1 LDSQPT
7 GAADTTAHKKFSIE
21 QHGFDFIPDAERTM
35 TLRQANL
42 FWAGTNANLFPV
54 ALGAVGHGLGL
65 SLWQAGLAAVIG
77 NLLFS
82 YVAYA
87 AAAGPRAGVPTMVF
101 TRSAFGVRGN
111 NPNIALTWICSVAFE
126 AINIL
131 FGAYALLAFLP
142 SVGIPQPGPVAKVV
156 CTFVVLL
163 LSASVAVLGHATMVY
178 LQRFFT
184 IALSICLILTFA
196 FTVGGSQWA
205 ADGVQLSHGAAWAAL
220 FVAASVNAS
229 GPISF
234 LYNAPEWFRYL
245 PATTPHRK
253 LFWNLFFS
261 GGVTATFLGILGA
274 VLASQVD
281 LSNPVAAIK
290 PLIPGWVFFLFVVA
304 AVGGTIAAHIPTYYS
319 SGLTLRALG
328 VPLRRYQATLL
339 DCVVSTAVV
348 LVVLFNDSF
357 LTALNDFVAFLV
369 VWLGPFAGV
378 WITDAILRRWQ
389 WDPVALH
396 AAQQQEA
403 GRYWGTAGW
412 NVPGWIALLV
422 GIAISLLT
430 VHAPVYQ
437 GWISARLDGADLSW
451 LLGFWI
457 SALVYYALSRKR
469 IQARTLSSHD
479 DIDPVRLTASTG
491 DVATEGQEHDK
502 MA

>member
-1 LDSQPT
+1 MLDSQPT
-7 GAADTTAHKKFSIE
+7 GEGDTAANKKFSIE
-21 QHGFDFIPDAERTM
+21 QHGFDFIPVAERTM

-65 SLWQAGLAAVIG
+65 SLWQAGLAAVVG

-101 TRSAFGVRGN
+101 TRSAFGMRGN

-142 SVGIPQPGPVAKVV
+142 SIGIPQPGPLAKVV

-178 LQRFFT
+178 LQHFFT

-205 ADGVQLSHGAAWAAL
+205 PADGAQLSSGAAWAAL

-245 PATTPHRK
+245 PATISQRK
-253 LFWNLFFS
+253 LFWNLLFS

-290 PLIPGWVFFLFVVA
+290 PLVPGWLFLLFVAA
-304 AVGGTIAAHIPTYYS
+304 AVGGTIAANIPTYYS
-319 SGLTLRALG
+319 SGLTLQALG

-339 DCVVSTAVV
+339 DCVVSTALV

-378 WITDAILRRWQ
+378 WITDAILRRWR

-396 AAQQQEA
+396 AVQQREA

-412 NVPGWIALLV
+412 NVHGWIALLA

-437 GWISARLDGADLSW
+437 GWISAQLDGADLSW

-457 SALVYYALSRKR
+457 SALAYYVLSHKR
-469 IQARTLSSHD
+469 IQSSVFSSHEVD
-479 DIDPVRLTASTG
+479 SARLTASAG
-491 DVATEGQEHDK
+491 EAATLAQEHDK
-502 MA
+502 